1 VLEAFND
8 VSVWIKDRLLE
19 VFKGGK
25 LRDTVTG
32 GRIKDLG
39 EEISTTSILSY
50 TFKE

>member
-1 VLEAFND
+1 MAN
-8 VSVWIKDRLLE
+8 SA
-19 VFKGGK
+19 GGIIIYGVK
-25 LRDTVTG
+25 E